1 MLVLQPADIII
12 THSVRGWLG
21 KTIRFF
27 ERRPGN
33 TAWANHVGVV
43 VAGGALQ
50 PILGHPRGW
59 RPSSARTR
67 QARMA
72 EALGRVREGRVWD
85 FYGPPAGP
93 DRPLV
98 TIYRPISLSDN
109 IRNAIAIRTLS
120 KVGLR
125 YAWYQLVFQAADWWL
140 SMKAE
145 REVYLFRYL
154 QMGQREICSG
164 LIAWAVEPYRE
175 LGLTFGV
182 PKGVVPNPDQI
193 DDWCAEHPQ
202 HYCVL
207 LKRGLIA

>member
-1 MLVLQPADIII
+1 VMLVLQPADIII

-33 TAWANHVGVV
+33 TAWGNHVGICTS
-43 VAGGALQ
+43 GGLLQ
-50 PILGHPRGW
+50 PIPGHTHD
-59 RPSSARTR
+59 SQ

-85 FYGPPAGP
+85 FYGPPVGS

-98 TIYRPISLSDN
+98 TIYRPISLTPN
-109 IRNAIAIRTLS
+109 IQNAIAIRALS

-125 YAWYQLVFQAADWWL
+125 YAWWELGYQAADWWL

-182 PKGVVPNPDQI
+182 PAGAVPNPDQI
-193 DDWCAEHPQ
+193 DDWCANHPK
-202 HYCVL
+202 HYCTIIR
-207 LKRGLIA
+207 RGLIA